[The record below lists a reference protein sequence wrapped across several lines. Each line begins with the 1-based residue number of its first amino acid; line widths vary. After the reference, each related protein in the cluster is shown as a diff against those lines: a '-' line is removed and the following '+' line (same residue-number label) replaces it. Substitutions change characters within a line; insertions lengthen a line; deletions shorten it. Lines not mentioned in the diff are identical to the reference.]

1 MVIGKTYNKLFF
13 YVLDGTE
20 KCRYNGNRNKGGR
33 KNDMIRFEDVSKEFH
48 TKAGNVQG
56 LNHVN
61 LHISKGDIFG
71 IIGMSGA
78 GKSTFIRCIN
88 YLEHPTS
95 GDVRIDGCRMSGLSE
110 RQLREMRKEIGMI
123 FQHFNLLMQKNVLEN
138 ICFSLK
144 IAGVKDTEAKK
155 RARELLKVVGLADKE
170 KAYPSQLSG
179 GQKQ

>member
-1 MVIGKTYNKLFF
+1 
-13 YVLDGTE
+13 
-20 KCRYNGNRNKGGR
+20 
-33 KNDMIRFEDVSKEFH
+33 MIRFEDVSKEFH

-95 GDVRIDGCRMSGLSE
+95 GDVWIDGCRMSGAVGTTAARDAKRNRNDFSALQSSDAEE
-110 RQLREMRKEIGMI
+110 RTGKYLFFI
-123 FQHFNLLMQKNVLEN
+123 KN
-138 ICFSLK
+138 S
-144 IAGVKDTEAKK
+144 
-155 RARELLKVVGLADKE
+155 R
-170 KAYPSQLSG
+170 S
-179 GQKQ
+179 

>member
-1 MVIGKTYNKLFF
+1 
-13 YVLDGTE
+13 
-20 KCRYNGNRNKGGR
+20 
-33 KNDMIRFEDVSKEFH
+33 MIRFEDVSKEFH

-144 IAGVKDTEAKK
+144 IAGVKDAEAKNLQIRK
-155 RARELLKVVGLADKE
+155 KLILHSFPVDRSKELQSQEPLQIIRKSCSVMRQPVHLTRRPQN
-170 KAYPSQLSG
+170 PS
-179 GQKQ
+179 

>member
-1 MVIGKTYNKLFF
+1 MGNLRNSMVIGKTYNKLFF
-13 YVLDGTE
+13 LCIGRNG

-95 GDVRIDGCRMSGLSE
+95 GDVRIDGCP
-110 RQLREMRKEIGMI
+110 
-123 FQHFNLLMQKNVLEN
+123 NV
-138 ICFSLK
+138 
-144 IAGVKDTEAKK
+144 
-155 RARELLKVVGLADKE
+155 RAVGTTA
-170 KAYPSQLSG
+170 A
-179 GQKQ
+179 

>member
-13 YVLDGTE
+13 LCYWTE
-20 KCRYNGNRNKGGR
+20 RKNVDIMATETKEAG

-95 GDVRIDGCRMSGLSE
+95 GDVRIDGCP
-110 RQLREMRKEIGMI
+110 
-123 FQHFNLLMQKNVLEN
+123 NV
-138 ICFSLK
+138 
-144 IAGVKDTEAKK
+144 
-155 RARELLKVVGLADKE
+155 RAVGTTA
-170 KAYPSQLSG
+170 A
-179 GQKQ
+179 

>member
-1 MVIGKTYNKLFF
+1 
-13 YVLDGTE
+13 
-20 KCRYNGNRNKGGR
+20 
-33 KNDMIRFEDVSKEFH
+33 MIRFEDVSKEFH

-110 RQLREMRKEIGMI
+110 RQLREMRKRNRNDFSALQSSDAEERTGKYL
-123 FQHFNLLMQKNVLEN
+123 FFVKN
-138 ICFSLK
+138 S
-144 IAGVKDTEAKK
+144 
-155 RARELLKVVGLADKE
+155 R
-170 KAYPSQLSG
+170 S
-179 GQKQ
+179 